1 MATLIKIPIC
11 IGLAGALC
19 MPATASGAQEGGLTI
34 SATRA
39 SAIRECATSAAKYPD
54 YAWGNFEMFIYRAC
68 MASDAQRE

>member
-1 MATLIKIPIC
+1 VATLIKISIC

-19 MPATASGAQEGGLTI
+19 MQATASAAQEGGVTI
-34 SATRA
+34 

-68 MASDAQRE
+68 MASHAQRE